1 MTENAQDDSEQQ
13 QAPASAIQIEP
24 LTKEE
29 RKEKESGILSG
40 NPEQDPEYPKDWI
53 GKPIA
58 EVIGKGFRYYKKLQ
72 SNGKTYMVLRRG
84 RHDRGLGA
92 WTQEKEQ
99 KLFNY
104 YPQVGTMAGISPLA
118 PMHKG
123 GTARQHVGGT
133 PGNRPLL
140 SVPIR
145 RVAIIPRD
153 YIPNIDVIRYF
164 QIMKNNGFGGDFS
177 QFINDIVTE
186 HFVRC
191 HGIVLPVLLREEME
205 RDQ

>member
-1 MTENAQDDSEQQ
+1 MTQNAQDDSEQQ

-40 NPEQDPEYPKDWI
+40 SPEQDSEYPKEWI

-58 EVIGKGFRYYKKLQ
+58 EVIGKGFRYYKKRQ

-84 RHDRGLGA
+84 RHDKGLGA

-104 YPQVGTMAGISPLA
+104 YPQLGTMAGIPKLA
-118 PMHKG
+118 PQHIG
-123 GTARQHVGGT
+123 GTVGG
-133 PGNRPLL
+133 RPLL

-191 HGIVLPVLLREEME
+191 HGIVLPVLLREEVE
-205 RDQ
+205 HVQ